1 MNAGTRNVDPSRAVA
16 VILQHAETSALMGV
30 DFVPCYLEGPEQAS
44 IGRDVSHSDD
54 GSTTS
59 GAVAAASLHSE
70 ASEAVHPRESGGT
83 ADATRESNRAKLEL
97 VRERYVADAPHKQ
110 FNTTFKNLVFGDGN
124 PSARLMFVGEAP
136 GADEDECGR
145 PFVGRAGQLLD
156 KMIVAMGLRR
166 EDVYIANVLKTRPPN
181 NETPTPTEV
190 ALCAPYLFDQIDA
203 VGPEVIV
210 TLGLPATKAVLAT
223 TIPDVEQRT
232 MGSMRSIWSEFK
244 HPKTGRMVPVM
255 PTYHPA
261 YVLRN
266 YTDETRG
273 KVWSDLK
280 KVVERLGLSTRKR
293 G

>member
-1 MNAGTRNVDPSRAVA
+1 M
-16 VILQHAETSALMGV
+16 IIQHAETSALMGV
-30 DFVPCYLEGPEQAS
+30 DFVPCYSADSGQAS
-44 IGRDVSHSDD
+44 LARDVDVAHPAELGMVSKT
-54 GSTTS
+54 GLKTS
-59 GAVAAASLHSE
+59 PKATASAADPALASSSE
-70 ASEAVHPRESGGT
+70 AGARRSE
-83 ADATRESNRAKLEL
+83 NRAKLDL
-97 VRERYVADAPHKQ
+97 VLKRYTADAPHKQ
-110 FNTTFKNLVFGDGN
+110 FNTTFKNLVFGDGD
-124 PSARLMFVGEAP
+124 PAARLMFVGEAP

-210 TLGLPATKAVLAT
+210 TLGLPATKAVLST

-244 HPKTGRMVPVM
+244 HPASGRIVAVM

-266 YTDETRG
+266 YTDETRA

-280 KVVERLGLSTRKR
+280 KVVERLGLATAKN